1 MRRNRS
7 TRHQSREALSRPR
20 TTSAWAVATLGLP
33 LLTWI
38 LQGLSDRLGLHN
50 VLLLYLLT
58 AVVVGVI
65 GGVLPAVVT
74 ALAGFFLANWYFTEP
89 LHTLMVGD
97 PDHLVSIF
105 VFLVVALAVGLL
117 VGLSTR
123 RSAEARRARGQ
134 AEALATSVSAGRAA
148 IGTHEQDLVARI
160 GEVFSLTAVSLLRR
174 EGSTWRSLAWFG
186 DRELLAP
193 EEATEVIELAP
204 GTVLVLLDGRLTTDD
219 RMVLRA
225 FAAQIV
231 FAMEREELERD
242 ARAAEAMLATDRLRT
257 ALLDAVSHD
266 LRTPLATI
274 KASLTS
280 LLETGVEWSPAET
293 RLFLQEAVDQAE
305 RLNRMVGR
313 LLDAGRLQ
321 AGAMNVFF
329 RSVGLDEVVSSAL
342 SGLGHASD
350 RVSVDISESLTPVQT
365 DPDLLERAVANLV
378 ENALTWSQS
387 GDTVDITTAE
397 KRGRVELRII
407 DRGPGIP
414 VAARELVFQPF
425 QRLGQQAGG
434 GVGLGLAVSRG
445 LLEAMGN
452 SLRIEDT
459 PGGGTTMVIEFKAT
473 ASPELAPE
481 FSPQARRG

>member
-1 MRRNRS
+1 MPLAG
-7 TRHQSREALSRPR
+7 QPAGEALSRQR
-20 TTSAWAVATLGLP
+20 TASAWAVAILGLP
-33 LLTWI
+33 LLTW
-38 LQGLSDRLGLHN
+38 LLDGLSDRLGLHN

-74 ALAGFFLANWYFTEP
+74 ALAGFLLANWFFTEP
-89 LHTLMVGD
+89 IHTLMVAD
-97 PDHLVSIF
+97 SDHLVSIF

-123 RSAEARRARGQ
+123 RSAEANRARAQ
-134 AEALATSVSAGRAA
+134 AEALAMSVSGGGS
-148 IGTHEQDLVARI
+148 GTYEHDLVARI
-160 GEVFSLTAVSLLRR
+160 REVFSLTAVSLLRR
-174 EGSTWRSLAWFG
+174 DGGGWRTLAWSG
-186 DRELLAP
+186 DRELSTP
-193 EEATEVIELAP
+193 DEGTETIESSTEA
-204 GTVLVLLDGRLTTDD
+204 VLVLLDGRLTPDD

-225 FAAQIV
+225 FAAQILS
-231 FAMEREELERD
+231 AMEREELERE
-242 ARAAEAMLATDRLRT
+242 AQAAEAIVATDRLRT

-280 LLETGVEWSPAET
+280 LLETGVEWSPTET

-321 AGAMNVFF
+321 AGAINVFF

-342 SGLGHASD
+342 SGLAHVSE
-350 RVSVDISESLTPVQT
+350 RVSVDIPESLDPVQT

-378 ENALTWSQS
+378 ENAMTWSRP
-387 GDTVDITTAE
+387 GKTVDVAAAE
-397 KRGRVELRII
+397 EAGRVKLRII

-414 VAARELVFQPF
+414 LADRDLVFQPF
-425 QRLGQQAGG
+425 QRLGQQVGK

-452 SLRIEDT
+452 SLSIEDT
-459 PGGGTTMVIEFKAT
+459 AGGGTTMVIELKT
-473 ASPELAPE
+473 SPAETPAEL
-481 FSPQARRG
+481 SQKARRG

>member
-1 MRRNRS
+1 MKSHRP
-7 TRHQSREALSRPR
+7 TWHQSREALPRTR
-20 TTSAWAVATLGLP
+20 TTSAWAVAIVGLP
-33 LLTWI
+33 LLTW
-38 LQGLSDRLGLHN
+38 LLDGLSERLGLHN
-50 VLLLYLLT
+50 VLLLYLLA

-74 ALAGFFLANWYFTEP
+74 ALAGFLLANWFFTEP

-123 RSAEARRARGQ
+123 RSAEARRARAQ
-134 AEALATSVSAGRAA
+134 AEALAASVSAGRSAL
-148 IGTHEQDLVARI
+148 GSNEQGLVARI
-160 GEVFSLTAVSLLRR
+160 TEVFSLGAVSLLRR
-174 EGSTWRSLAWFG
+174 EGGAWQSLAWSG

-193 EEATEVIELAP
+193 DDGTEVIELTP
-204 GTVLVLLDGRLTTDD
+204 DTVLVLFDGRLTVDD

-231 FAMEREELERD
+231 FAMEREELEEE

-280 LLETGVEWSPAET
+280 LLETGVDWSPTET
-293 RLFLQEAVDQAE
+293 RSFLQEAVDQAE

-313 LLDAGRLQ
+313 LLDASRLQ
-321 AGAMNVFF
+321 AGAMHVFF
-329 RSVGLDEVVSSAL
+329 RPVGLDEVVSSAL
-342 SGLGHASD
+342 SGLGHASE
-350 RVSVDISESLTPVQT
+350 RVSVDISESLSPVQT

-378 ENALTWSQS
+378 ENALTWSRP
-387 GDTVDITTAE
+387 GDPVRITAAE
-397 KRGRVELRII
+397 VGGRVELRII

-414 VAARELVFQPF
+414 VAARDLVFQPF
-425 QRLGQQAGG
+425 QRLGQQSGE

-445 LLEAMGN
+445 LLDSMDN
-452 SLRIEDT
+452 SLTIENT
-459 PGGGTTMVIEFKAT
+459 PGGGTTMVIAFKSAVLPK
-473 ASPELAPE
+473 SPAELAHR
-481 FSPQARRG
+481 STRA

>member
-1 MRRNRS
+1 MPLV
-7 TRHQSREALSRPR
+7 RHPSGEALSRQR
-20 TTSAWAVATLGLP
+20 TASAWAGAILGLP
-33 LLTWI
+33 LLTW
-38 LQGLSDRLGLHN
+38 LLDGLSDRLGLHN

-74 ALAGFFLANWYFTEP
+74 ALAGFLLANWFFTEP

-123 RSAEARRARGQ
+123 RSAEAKRARAQ
-134 AEALATSVSAGRAA
+134 AEALATSVSGGRSGAYD
-148 IGTHEQDLVARI
+148 QDLVARI
-160 GEVFSLTAVSLLRR
+160 REVFSLTAVSLLRR
-174 EGSTWRSLAWFG
+174 EGGAWRSLAWSG
-186 DRELLAP
+186 NRELSAP
-193 EEATEVIELAP
+193 AEGTEAIELSTE
-204 GTVLVLLDGRLTTDD
+204 TVLVLLDGRLTPDD

-225 FAAQIV
+225 FAAQIIS
-231 FAMEREELERD
+231 AMEREELERE
-242 ARAAEAMLATDRLRT
+242 AQAAEAMVATDRLRT

-280 LLETGVEWSPAET
+280 LLETGVDWSPTET
-293 RLFLQEAVDQAE
+293 RSFLQEAVDQAE

-321 AGAMNVFF
+321 AGAINVFF
-329 RSVGLDEVVSSAL
+329 RPVGLDEVVSSAL
-342 SGLGHASD
+342 SGLGHVSE
-350 RVSVDISESLTPVQT
+350 RVSVDIPESLDRVQT

-378 ENALTWSQS
+378 ENAMTWSRP
-387 GDTVDITTAE
+387 GKTVDVTALE
-397 KRGRVELRII
+397 EGGRVKLRII

-414 VAARELVFQPF
+414 LADRELVFQPF
-425 QRLGQQAGG
+425 QRLGQQVGK

-452 SLRIEDT
+452 SLSIEDT
-459 PGGGTTMVIEFKAT
+459 AGGGTTMVIDFKT
-473 ASPELAPE
+473 APSEKPSEL
-481 FSPQARRG
+481 SHQARHG